1 MFVTLEFKEFD
12 PKRQKYVQKA
22 THAKQARGQFVRY
35 LAKQKVKTLEQLK
48 EFDELGYRFV
58 TERSTAKK
66 YIFLKE

>member
-1 MFVTLEFKEFD
+1 MFK
-12 PKRQKYVQKA
+12 KA